1 MFAFALSP
9 LSPSPIIPPCPIPPY
24 LNHQP
29 LHHPHT
35 PLNPHPNAHHPI
47 LQRPEIALWLHGVPI
62 YGHTHPGACVGVPPT
77 PLSFGSL
84 PTLSRSQIVRN
95 AAFFAVFSHFLRHS
109 RKIFTNFRHLAT
121 ASQRP
126 TRVTPYKRDLPL
138 FPRSIF
144 PLAFFNVG
152 TRHRSLIDDFPI
164 KGYCLMVNRMTEC
177 VIIGDEKSHSMLLC
191 NAYE

>member
-9 LSPSPIIPPCPIPPY
+9 LSPYPHHTPMPHTPIPKPPTT
-24 LNHQP
+24 LP
-29 LHHPHT
+29 PRT

-84 PTLSRSQIVRN
+84 PTFSRSQIARN
-95 AAFFAVFSHFLRHS
+95 AAFSAVFSHFLRHS

-121 ASQRP
+121 APQRP
-126 TRVTPYKRDLPL
+126 TRATPYKGDLP
-138 FPRSIF
+138 FFSCSVF
-144 PLAFFNVG
+144 SLAFFNVG
-152 TRHRSLIDDFPI
+152 TRHCSLIDDFPI
-164 KGYCLMVNRMTEC
+164 KGYALWSTE
-177 VIIGDEKSHSMLLC
+177 
-191 NAYE
+191 